1 MLEIRNCV
9 NNHIVIIIF
18 RRNYF
23 FKNKDKIVGIIV
35 LLGII
40 AIFLVFGYVNTRPQ
54 NISKDDLE
62 KIFVESDMDDKKNLY
77 SEENNSINTENNNKI
92 IVEIK
97 GEVNN
102 PNVYTLNEGSR
113 IYELIDLA
121 GGLTPF
127 GDDKNINKASVLVDG
142 QCIVIGNIVD
152 EENVQ
157 IIDELNNGI
166 KESISLSQN
175 KDDKININRASRDDL
190 MKLSGIGES
199 KAQAI
204 ISYRD
209 SIGGFKDVDE
219 LKNVDGIGE
228 KTVEKLKESITIN

>member
-1 MLEIRNCV
+1 M
-9 NNHIVIIIF
+9 
-18 RRNYF
+18 
-23 FKNKDKIVGIIV
+23 KNKDKIVGSIV

-142 QCIVIGNIVD
+142 QCIVIGNIMD

-157 IIDELNNGI
+157 NID
-166 KESISLSQN
+166 ESISLSQN